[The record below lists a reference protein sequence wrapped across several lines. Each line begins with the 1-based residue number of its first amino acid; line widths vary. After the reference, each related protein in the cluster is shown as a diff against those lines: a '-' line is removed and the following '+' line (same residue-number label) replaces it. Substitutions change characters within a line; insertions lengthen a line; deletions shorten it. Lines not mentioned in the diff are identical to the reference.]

1 MLHCFLLRMTPV
13 NVLLFTSEMEMYI
26 NSKSILMNKYGRHK
40 VFQIHEKV
48 SFNYLGFTIH
58 NLYYI
63 QYVIYSLS
71 IRLTSYNLCWWHS
84 KISKRISKRHIKTFC
99 YQEKLIIYHRKNV
112 SASLRICQ
120 SILFRALLFIV

>member
-48 SFNYLGFTIH
+48 SLNYLGFIIH
-58 NLYYI
+58 NLYHI
-63 QYVIYSLS
+63 QCNLFFINTTNLS
-71 IRLTSYNLCWWHS
+71 NL
-84 KISKRISKRHIKTFC
+84 
-99 YQEKLIIYHRKNV
+99 
-112 SASLRICQ
+112 
-120 SILFRALLFIV
+120 